1 MNNPN
6 QTQQTHYNELRE
18 MGVQFNEYGIYSL
31 TVGQYA
37 ILYKYAVQYRYLRSC
52 RNHFTKVRDRF
63 SNVEYRAEWYY
74 NLLMVKADRYNWE
87 ELKEI
92 TETEFKTT

>member
-18 MGVQFNEYGIYSL
+18 MGVHFNEYGIYNL

-37 ILYKYAVQYRYLRSC
+37 AIWNASEGIKSLE
-52 RNHFTKVRDRF
+52 NDR
-63 SNVEYRAEWYY
+63 VEGYY
-74 NLLMVKADRYNWE
+74 NLLMVKADRYNW
-87 ELKEI
+87 K
-92 TETEFKTT
+92 

>member
-37 ILYKYAVQYRYLRSC
+37 AIRNASEGIRSLE
-52 RNHFTKVRDRF
+52 NDR
-63 SNVEYRAEWYY
+63 VEGYY

-87 ELKEI
+87 ELK
-92 TETEFKTT
+92 